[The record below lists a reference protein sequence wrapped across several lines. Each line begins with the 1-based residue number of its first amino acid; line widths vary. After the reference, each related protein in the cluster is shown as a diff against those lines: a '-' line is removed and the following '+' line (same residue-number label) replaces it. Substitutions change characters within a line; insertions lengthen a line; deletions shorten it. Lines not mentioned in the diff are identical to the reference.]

1 MINSVINV
9 DWLQLNCRSKHYDYF
24 SNDEYKLEQTT
35 IRTRNFL
42 IVDEFYWNNRKTATI
57 ARKPSSTAL
66 DANIILIKFDNW
78 LLYQKNLKEI
88 IKQFLNILKLIPVN
102 ITRFDIALDFQ
113 RFNKNMLPG
122 QLIKRFMSNK
132 YLKIGKGKGSLHFNH
147 NYHFISEYIRFG
159 SNQSNICYYLY
170 NKTKELNDV
179 KKKPY
184 IEDCWALNNFDK
196 NSDTWRIEFSIKT
209 GNVDIF
215 NQETGELEPLK
226 TGHKKNKQLNLDL
239 LLDTSFIKDLFFTL
253 AKKYF
258 TFYRNTGGKK
268 CRMPVIDL
276 FGTFTIEKN
285 LQYITKKIENGRA
298 DKIFLNKIN
307 SLNDE
312 LRFIAKDAELV
323 EAQQKLIKH
332 FVGSRNL
339 HRYAKKKGIEF

>member
-1 MINSVINV
+1 MIRSIINI
-9 DWLQLNCRSKHYDYF
+9 DWLQLNCRSDNYGYF
-24 SNDEYKLEQTT
+24 KNQRFELKETE
-35 IRTRNFL
+35 IRTRNFM
-42 IVDEFYWNNRKTATI
+42 IVDEFFVDNRKTATI

-66 DANIILIKFDNW
+66 DANLILIKFDNW

-88 IKQFLNILKLIPVN
+88 IIEYLNILQLRPIN

-113 RFNKNMLPG
+113 TFNNGLYPET
-122 QLIKRFMSNK
+122 LIKGFMNAK

-147 NYHFISEYIRFG
+147 NYNFTSEYIRFG

-184 IEDCWALNNFDK
+184 IEDCWHENDFDMNK
-196 NSDTWRIEFSIKT
+196 NTWRLEFSIKT

-215 NQETGELEPLK
+215 NCETGEVEQIK
-226 TGHKKNKQLNLDL
+226 DSETKILNLNLILNFD
-239 LLDTSFIKDLFFTL
+239 FIQSLFYVL
-253 AKKYF
+253 IKKYF
-258 TFYRNTGGKK
+258 TFYRNTVGKK
-268 CRMPVIDL
+268 SRMPVIDL
-276 FGTFTIEKN
+276 FGKFKIDKN
-285 LQYITKKIENGRA
+285 LQYVTKKIENGRS

-312 LRFIAKDAELV
+312 LRFIANDNELV
-323 EAQQKLIKH
+323 EAQKKLIKH

-339 HRYAKKKGIEF
+339 QKYAMNKGIEF

>member
-1 MINSVINV
+1 MIKSVINI
-9 DWLQLNCRSKHYDYF
+9 DWLQLNCRSDDYDYF
-24 SNDEYKLEQTT
+24 TSGEFELRATD

-42 IVDEFYWNNRKTATI
+42 IIDEFFVDKRKTATI
-57 ARKPSSTAL
+57 ARKPSSSAL

-184 IEDCWALNNFDK
+184 IEDCWKENNFNMK
-196 NSDTWRIEFSIKT
+196 KDTWRLEFSIKT

-215 NQETGELEPLK
+215 NTYTGEVDEI
-226 TGHKKNKQLNLDL
+226 KNRETKELNLDL
-239 LLDTSFIKDLFFTL
+239 ILNFDFFKSIFYAL
-253 AKKYF
+253 VKKYF
-258 TFYRNTGGKK
+258 TFYQNTGGKK

-276 FGTFTIEKN
+276 FGDFKVEKN
-285 LQYITKKIENGRA
+285 MQYVTKKIENGRA

-323 EAQQKLIKH
+323 EAQKKLINH
-332 FVGSRNL
+332 FIRSRNL
-339 HRYAKKKGIEF
+339 EKYAIKKGIDY